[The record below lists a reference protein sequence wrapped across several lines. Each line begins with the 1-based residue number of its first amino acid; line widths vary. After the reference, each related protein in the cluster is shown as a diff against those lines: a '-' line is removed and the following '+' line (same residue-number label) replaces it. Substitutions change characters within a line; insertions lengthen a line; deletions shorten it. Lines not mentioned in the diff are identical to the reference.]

1 MEIATEGGHRLL
13 AYISAATRRGAILS
27 PDNLEAYAKSPFRRM
42 RRTSSFQDFV
52 ATLGNLTGKSE
63 PLETWTQYLER
74 VGWIKV
80 ASESVKLTPL
90 GHAIL
95 ADLSAPKLDVT
106 NEDASEVI
114 LDPSDPFAYVRV
126 IGALSDIGEGL
137 LVDPYFRFDQLETVV
152 EHTQI
157 RRILTSK
164 KIGAPAISQL
174 ALALAVYDE
183 PQRPEVRVANE
194 LHDRFAISE
203 GDKVIAIGTSLN
215 SVGKNLSIVVPLA
228 SIAGNAIRRSH
239 EDLWSSA
246 SVLEPKKPAQQT
258 AETTEQPSTAEPE
271 QS

>member
-1 MEIATEGGHRLL
+1 MEIATESGHRLL

-27 PDNLEAYAKSPFRRM
+27 PDNLEAYARSPFRRM
-42 RRTSSFQDFV
+42 QSTSPFQNF
-52 ATLGNLTGKSE
+52 LGNLTGKSE

-80 ASESVKLTPL
+80 ASDSVKLSPL

-95 ADLSAPKLDVT
+95 SDLSAPKLDVT
-106 NEDASEVI
+106 NEDTSEVI

-126 IGALSDIGEGL
+126 IGALSDVGEGL

-215 SVGKNLSIVVPLA
+215 SVGRNLSIVVPLA

-246 SVLEPKKPAQQT
+246 SALEPKKPTPQV
-258 AETTEQPSTAEPE
+258 TEASGQPSATQSE
-271 QS
+271 QN

>member
-1 MEIATEGGHRLL
+1 MEIANEDGHRLL
-13 AYISAATRRGAILS
+13 AYISAATRRGATLS
-27 PDNLEAYAKSPFRRM
+27 PDNLEAYARSPFRRM
-42 RRTSSFQDFV
+42 RNTTSPFQNFFE
-52 ATLGNLTGKSE
+52 NLTGKSE

-74 VGWIKV
+74 VGWVKV
-80 ASESVKLTPL
+80 VSDSVKLSPL

-95 ADLSAPKLDVT
+95 ADLSAPKLDVA

-126 IGALSDIGEGL
+126 IGALSDVGEGL

-152 EHTQI
+152 EHTQM

-239 EDLWSSA
+239 EDLWASA
-246 SVLEPKKPAQQT
+246 SVLEPKKPTPQVTET
-258 AETTEQPSTAEPE
+258 ADQPIATQSEQN
-271 QS
+271 

>member
-1 MEIATEGGHRLL
+1 MNIATEDGHRLL

-27 PDNLEAYAKSPFRRM
+27 ADNLEAYARAPFRRM
-42 RRTSSFQDFV
+42 RSNSTIQDFV
-52 ATLGNLTGKSE
+52 STFSAALGGKSE

-80 ASESVKLTPL
+80 ACESVKLTPL

-95 ADLSAPKLDVT
+95 ADLSAPKLDVA
-106 NEDASEVI
+106 NEDASAVI

-174 ALALAVYDE
+174 ALALAVYD
-183 PQRPEVRVANE
+183 A
-194 LHDRFAISE
+194 
-203 GDKVIAIGTSLN
+203 TSL
-215 SVGKNLSIVVPLA
+215 P
-228 SIAGNAIRRSH
+228 
-239 EDLWSSA
+239 
-246 SVLEPKKPAQQT
+246 
-258 AETTEQPSTAEPE
+258 
-271 QS
+271 

>member
-1 MEIATEGGHRLL
+1 MTA
-13 AYISAATRRGAILS
+13 
-27 PDNLEAYAKSPFRRM
+27 
-42 RRTSSFQDFV
+42 
-52 ATLGNLTGKSE
+52 LGGKSE
-63 PLETWTQYLER
+63 PLETWKQYLER

-80 ASESVKLTPL
+80 TGESVKLTPL

-95 ADLSAPKLDVT
+95 ADLSAPKLDVS

-174 ALALAVYDE
+174 ALALAVIDA

-215 SVGKNLSIVVPLA
+215 SVGKNLSVVVPLA
-228 SIAGNAIRRSH
+228 SIAGNAIRRTH
-239 EDLWSSA
+239 EDLWTNA
-246 SVLEPKKPAQQT
+246 TVLKPKNPTPQAT
-258 AETTEQPSTAEPE
+258 AAKEPSTT
-271 QS
+271 QSDQD